1 MRRHLNPCDCLYHI
15 ILTKDIAWLLRCWT
29 YETSV
34 LLDTEIKDDLPFHD
48 YFEYYGP
55 DYKLHLP
62 VSNME
67 NLNKPDYLENV
78 KQQLFEILR

>member
-1 MRRHLNPCDCLYHI
+1 M
-15 ILTKDIAWLLRCWT
+15 LL
-29 YETSV
+29 E
-34 LLDTEIKDDLPFHD
+34 TEIKDDLPFHE

-67 NLNKPDYLENV
+67 NLNTKKYLEGI
-78 KQQLFEILR
+78 KIQLMEILR